1 MHETR
6 KSLAER
12 SIDILIDYRWILAGI
27 LFVATAVLA
36 FFVGGVTRDPPV
48 RSGIDTNNAC
58 GFYRPRKDRPAGF
71 KTTKT
76 MAVHNFALPVLF

>member
-12 SIDILIDYRWILAGI
+12 CIDIVINYRWALAGI

-36 FFVGGVTRDPPV
+36 FFVGGVTRDPPM
-48 RSGIDTNNAC
+48 RSGIDSNNAC
-58 GFYRPRKDRPAGF
+58 GLDRPRER
-71 KTTKT
+71 
-76 MAVHNFALPVLF
+76 